1 MSPKNKLCLVLLLL
15 YSINSVAQVF
25 INEILASNSMVN
37 ADPASGEYSDWVE
50 LYNAGNTAINL
61 DGYYLTDNLNEPG
74 KWQITGNASV
84 PARGFLLIWCD
95 DLGSGLH
102 SNFKLSASGEEL
114 ALFDPSL
121 KLVDSLTFG
130 AQFSNISYARYPD
143 GAGAWRYYTRPSP
156 ASANGDTGFA
166 GQVDNV
172 PEFLQRGGM
181 YTSPLSVELFT
192 DLGGTIR
199 YTLDGSEPT
208 EESPEYTGPISISS
222 TKVVRARIFK
232 PNFIPGYTTTSTY
245 FINEDFETRNLPV
258 ISIATDPANFWDPD
272 KGIYLQYYKPEWE
285 YPINL
290 ELFENNGSDR
300 AAVNE
305 RAGVKV
311 NGKNSWELPQ
321 KMLGIYFRKQY
332 ENGKLEYPLFH
343 DRDRNTFDNFAL
355 RVSGSDWSS
364 TFFRDGL
371 IQQAC
376 HQYNMDIDNIA
387 FRPCIVYVNGEY
399 LGVHNLR
406 EKANED
412 YIVSNHHLEEG
423 SFDLIENV
431 DGERGIREAAAGDLL
446 AWNKLWALIQQ
457 DLSVQANFD
466 SVASYFD
473 TDNFSDLI
481 ATQYYT
487 GNTSISNNLM
497 FWKPKEGGKWRW
509 ILMDMDRG
517 FIKYEPLS
525 FLAGKKAWPLAQ
537 LMSDSNYV
545 RSLCSR
551 IADHLYTGFNYLRM
565 SKRIDYHQGLIEAE
579 VPRQVARWSG
589 TTSGYGD
596 AIPSMKFWNN
606 EVAALKTYAENKPVY
621 ILKDLQNY
629 GISKAAFLSLSASLP
644 NACTWEFN
652 DKQIDETQWFGYYP
666 MNLPITLT
674 AVNKPGYTF
683 TGWIEPGQQDLIAKG
698 SEWKYLDKGADEKT
712 NWYNPDFDDV
722 EWSKGKAPLGYDYEG
737 IATTVSY
744 GPDSNNKY
752 ITTYFRKLFNLS
764 GSTLKN
770 SSFVLKMRRDDGAV
784 VYLNGKELIRTNMPA
799 GEIKY
804 NSLATDSRT
813 DTTYHCYPVDAS
825 ALLWGDNVIAVE
837 VHQILPSSSDLFFD
851 LQLLAETTDNS
862 NYLSTSNTC
871 TFSLSEDKSLRAVY
885 QADGQ
890 SLVPETVSG
899 DLSLYKAKSPYLL
912 QGDVTISRHSTL
924 TIEPGVV
931 VLMPPAAKFIINGSV
946 QAMGNATDSIVFM
959 LNPAYD
965 SRQSWGALCFIN
977 TTDTSRLSYV
987 TIKDASDGPKM
998 YNCVAA
1004 ISAYNSNLVLD
1015 HMTLTDVDSNPVAAR
1030 YSSIVLTNST
1040 IHSKVLGDLVNVKYG
1055 KAHIENC
1062 RFSGNSFP
1070 DTDGIDYD
1078 EVHNGVIR
1086 NVIIRDF
1093 EGSNCDAIDIG
1104 EATKNVKIDSVLIYN
1119 ISDKGISAGQRSTV
1133 FVKNATILN
1142 TNLGFGIK
1150 DSSCVFINNS
1160 TFFGVATPVACYEKI
1175 TGKAGGNAYVS
1186 NSILSNSYDRTYL
1199 KDARSTI
1206 YISNS
1211 LSDNDT
1217 LPGNFNNLYGNPG
1230 FVAPGYFDFSF
1241 INPFPLPLGS
1251 SYYPET
1257 PRVQPVI
1264 TEIFINGNMDEER
1277 TEFIGLYHPG
1287 QESVDLSGYTIS
1299 HAIDFTFPQGSLMEP
1314 GTHCYIVK
1322 DRSKLPQWSSNPKVY
1337 EWDSD
1342 RSLSNEGEALR
1353 LNNAYGMAIDQVV
1366 YSPDAPWPFVG
1377 GEDESVL
1384 TLLSYE
1390 LDNHLPGNWTSK
1402 AYELVTGGILR
1413 HSNNKCQVWP
1423 NPTRGIV
1430 NIKLE
1435 GSSGEKLEVYTLTG
1449 ELVYAASVQ
1458 NGQVVDLGQFAGQ
1471 LLLVKIGDS
1480 FGKVVILGD

>member
-1 MSPKNKLCLVLLLL
+1 MSFKNKLCLALLVL
-15 YSINSVAQVF
+15 YSINSSAQLF

-37 ADPASGEYSDWVE
+37 ADPASGEYSDWLE
-50 LYNAGNTAINL
+50 LYNAGNTAVNL
-61 DGYYLTDNLNEPG
+61 NGYYLTDNLNEPE
-74 KWQITGNASV
+74 KWQISENVNV
-84 PARGFLLIWCD
+84 PARGYLLIWCD
-95 DLGSGLH
+95 DIGSGLH
-102 SNFKLSASGEEL
+102 SNFKLSASGEEIG
-114 ALFDPSL
+114 LFDPSL
-121 KLVDSLTFG
+121 RLIDSLTFG

-143 GAGAWRYYTRPSP
+143 GAETWRYYTLPSP
-156 ASANGDTGFA
+156 ALSNGDTGFA
-166 GQVDNV
+166 GQVDNA
-172 PEFLQRGGM
+172 PEFLQKGGM
-181 YTSPLSVELFT
+181 YSSPLSVELFT

-208 EESPEYTGPISISS
+208 EESPEYTEPIQISS

-258 ISIATDPANFWDPD
+258 ISIATDSANFWDPD

-364 TFFRDGL
+364 TLFRDGL
-371 IQQAC
+371 IQKAC

-399 LGVHNLR
+399 LGIHNLR

-423 SFDLIENV
+423 SFDLIENI
-431 DGERGIREAAAGDLL
+431 DGEKGVREAAAGDLS

-457 DLSVQANFD
+457 DLSIQANFD

-473 TDNFSDLI
+473 IDNFSDLI
-481 ATQYYT
+481 TTQYYT

-497 FWKPKEGGKWRW
+497 YWKPKEGGKWRW
-509 ILMDMDRG
+509 ILMDLDRG

-525 FLAGKKAWPLAQ
+525 FLAGKKSWPLAQ
-537 LMSDSNYV
+537 LMTDSNYV
-545 RSLCSR
+545 QSLCKR

-565 SKRIDYHQGLIEAE
+565 SKRIDYHKELIEAE
-579 VPRQVARWSG
+579 MPRQLARWYG
-589 TTSGYGD
+589 TTSGYGN
-596 AIPSMKFWNN
+596 AIPSMDFWDN
-606 EVAALKTYAENKPVY
+606 EVAALKTYAEYKPVY
-621 ILKDLQNY
+621 MLKDLRNY
-629 GISKAAFLSLSASLP
+629 GISDAALLSLSASP
-644 NACTWEFN
+644 SKACTWEFN
-652 DKQIDETQWFGYYP
+652 NMRIDEAQWLGYYP
-666 MNLPITLT
+666 MNLPITLK
-674 AVNKPGYTF
+674 AVTKPGYTF
-683 TGWIEPGQQDLIAKG
+683 MGWIEPGMQEIIAKG
-698 SEWKYLDKGADEKT
+698 SEWKYLDKGSDEKT
-712 NWYNPDFDDV
+712 DWYDPDFDDV
-722 EWSKGKAPLGYDYEG
+722 EWSTGNSPLGYDFDD
-737 IATTVSY
+737 IATTVSF
-744 GPDSNNKY
+744 GPDNTNKF
-752 ITTYFRKLFNLS
+752 ITTYFRKKFNLS
-764 GSTLKN
+764 ESTLQN

-784 VYLNGKELIRTNMPA
+784 VYLNGKEIIRTNMPA

-804 NSLATDSRT
+804 NSLATESRT

-837 VHQILPSSSDLFFD
+837 MHQVQKSSSDLFFD
-851 LQLLAETTDNS
+851 LQLIAESTDNTD
-862 NYLSTSNTC
+862 YLSTSDSY
-871 TFSLSEDKSLRAVY
+871 TFTLTRDKSLRAVFRE
-885 QADGQ
+885 DGQ
-890 SLVPETVSG
+890 SVIPETVSG
-899 DLSLYKAKSPYLL
+899 DLTLYKARSPYLL
-912 QGDVTISRHSTL
+912 RGDVTIAPNATL
-924 TIEPGVV
+924 SIEPGVV
-931 VLMPPAAKFIINGSV
+931 VMMPPAAKFMINGSM
-946 QAMGNATDSIVFM
+946 QALGNAGDSIVFM

-987 TIKDASDGPKM
+987 SIRDASDGPKL

-1004 ISAYNSNLVLD
+1004 ISAYKSNLVLD
-1015 HMTLTDVDSNPVAAR
+1015 HLTMTDVDSNPIAAR
-1030 YSSIVLTNST
+1030 YSDIVLTNSE
-1040 IHSKVLGDLVNVKYG
+1040 IRSRVLGDLINVKYG
-1055 KAHIENC
+1055 KARIENC

-1078 EVHNGVIR
+1078 EVQNGVIK
-1086 NVIIRDF
+1086 NVVIRDF

-1133 FVKNATILN
+1133 FVKNASILN

-1150 DSSCVFINNS
+1150 DSSCVFISNS
-1160 TFFGVATPVACYEKI
+1160 TFYGVATPVACYEKI
-1175 TGKAGGNAYVS
+1175 VGRAGGNAYVS
-1186 NSILSNSYDRTYL
+1186 HSILSNSYDRTYL

-1206 YISNS
+1206 FFSKS
-1211 LSDNDT
+1211 LSDNDS
-1217 LPGNFNNLYGNPG
+1217 LPGNPDNLYGDPG

-1257 PRVQPVI
+1257 PGVQPVI
-1264 TEIFINGNMDEER
+1264 SEIFFNGTMDEER

-1322 DRSKLPQWSSNPKVY
+1322 DLSKLPQWSSNPKVY
-1337 EWDSD
+1337 EWASD
-1342 RSLSNEGEALR
+1342 RSLSNEGEAIR
-1353 LNNAYGMAIDQVV
+1353 LNNAFGMAIDQVV
-1366 YSPDAPWPFVG
+1366 YSPDAPWPYVG
-1377 GEDESVL
+1377 GEDERVL
-1384 TLLSYE
+1384 SLLSYK
-1390 LDNHLPGNWTSK
+1390 LDNHLAENWTSK
-1402 AYELVTGGILR
+1402 AYELITGNFLQ
-1413 HSNNKCQVWP
+1413 HSNNKCQIWP

-1430 NIKLE
+1430 HIKLE
-1435 GSSGEKLEVYTLTG
+1435 GSCDQNLKVYTLTG
-1449 ELVYAASVQ
+1449 KLVYTAQVQ
-1458 NGQVVDLGQFAGQ
+1458 NGQVLDLGSFAGQ
-1471 LLLVKIGDS
+1471 LLLVRIGDS
-1480 FGKVVILGD
+1480 FEKLMVLGK